1 MAPDLAKLA
10 QRRAALESKL
20 AHATAALR
28 DAQRRDDTRR
38 KVVAGAALLAAVRE
52 GIVPAGVLAA
62 LVTRMSERDAALF
75 ADAMTVPALEFEGAD
90 Q

>member
-1 MAPDLAKLA
+1 MTLDLAKLA
-10 QRRAALESKL
+10 QRRADLESKL

-38 KVVAGAALLAAVRE
+38 KVVAGAAFLTAVRE
-52 GIVPAGVLAA
+52 GIIPIGTLAVLIG
-62 LVTRMSERDAALF
+62 RMPERDAALF
-75 ADAMTVPALEFEGAD
+75 ADAMTVPAPEFEGTG

>member
-1 MAPDLAKLA
+1 MTLDLSKLA

-28 DAQRRDDTRR
+28 DAERRSDTRR

-52 GIVPAGVLAA
+52 GVVPSGTLAVL
-62 LVTRMSERDAALF
+62 VGRMTERDAALF
-75 ADAMTVPALEFEGAD
+75 ADVATGSVAESEGA
-90 Q
+90 QS

>member
-1 MAPDLAKLA
+1 MALDLTRLA

-28 DAQRRDDTRR
+28 DAERRDDTRR
-38 KVVAGAALLAAVRE
+38 KIVAGGALLAAVRE
-52 GIVPAGVLAA
+52 GAIPAGTLAVL
-62 LVTRMSERDAALF
+62 VGRMQPRDRALF
-75 ADAMTVPALEFEGAD
+75 ADTATVPAGEFEGAG